1 MHLALVGTPN
11 SGKTALFN
19 ALTGSRQ
26 KVANYP
32 GVTVERKEGSFVTP
46 SGRQVSVVD
55 LPGTYSLRGRSP
67 DEEITR
73 DVVLGRTKGEAMPDL
88 VLCVADST
96 NLRLTIRLVLEL
108 KSTGR
113 PLALVLNMFDIA
125 TRRGVT
131 VDVPRL
137 SEALGV
143 PVVTSIAV
151 RKGGTA
157 DLLRLTDEIAGASAT
172 PHRQNL
178 WEPLTVSQLRATQR
192 EADRIIAATVSLPAR
207 PDTWTARIDAV
218 VLHPVAGLAILML
231 LLFVM
236 FQAVFAWAQPLMEL
250 LSSAFE
256 ALGQFVHDTLPAGLL
271 QSFLQNGVISG
282 VGSVIVFLPQIII
295 IFLFILLLEDFGYM
309 ARAAFLM
316 DRIMGGAGLHGRAFI
331 PLLSSFACAI
341 PGIMATRVI
350 DNRRDRLTTILI
362 APLMTCSARI
372 PVYTLII
379 SAFIPA
385 KMIWGW
391 VNLQGLVMF
400 GLYAAGIVS
409 ALGDVVPDQI
419 LHVARLRAG
428 AVHAGTARLQDAAA
442 EEHRDRHLH
451 AREYV
456 PAARRHHDLL
466 DDGADLVSGVVP
478 GSRLPAPTEPAIN
491 YSLAAMIGKA
501 IAPLLSP
508 LGFNWQI
515 AVALIPGMAAREVAV
530 AALGTVYAIEGGK
543 EAADANRTGAGDQM
557 EPCHRAVAARLV
569 HLRAA
574 MRFHAGGDP
583 PRNRQL
589 EVDGGH
595 LRLHAGARLCRE
607 FCHLQHRG
615 GARRRVAKGRHGTVM
630 GIENFRQLAGYNHW
644 ANRRLYDAAL
654 KMPDEHY
661 RRPTG
666 VFFGSLHGTLNHL
679 LLTDRVWLKRLTGEG
694 EHPARLNA
702 ILHEDLKDLVRARM
716 TEDARLIKVI
726 GGYSA
731 ADLGN
736 TVSYQTMSGAPQ
748 QQPLRD
754 ILLHLFNHQ
763 THHRGHA
770 HACCSIVTGTEPL
783 SLDLLLFQRGVP
795 APDLN

>member
-11 SGKTALFN
+11 SGKTSLFN

-32 GVTVERKEGSFVTP
+32 GVTVERKEGTFVTP
-46 SGRQVSVVD
+46 RGRQVSLVD

-73 DVVLGRTKGEAMPDL
+73 DIVLGRTKGEALPDL

-96 NLRLTIRLVLEL
+96 NLRLTIRLLLEL

-125 TRRGVT
+125 KRRGVT

-157 DLLRLTDEIAGASAT
+157 DLLRLTDEILAQARS
-172 PHRQNL
+172 PDRENL
-178 WEPLTVSQLRATQR
+178 WQPLTVSQLRATQR
-192 EADRIIAATVSLPAR
+192 EADRIIATTVSLPER

-218 VLHPVAGLAILML
+218 VLHPIGGLAILFL
-231 LLFVM
+231 ILFVM
-236 FQAVFAWAQPLMEL
+236 FQAVFAWAQPLMEV
-250 LSSAFE
+250 LSSSFDA
-256 ALGQFVHDTLPAGLL
+256 AGQYVHDTLPADLL

-379 SAFIPA
+379 SAFIPPGQV
-385 KMIWGW
+385 WGW
-391 VNLQGLVMF
+391 INLQGLVMF
-400 GLYAAGIVS
+400 GLYAIGIAS
-409 ALGDVVPDQI
+409 ALGVSFLVKFFMWRDYQPAPFMLELPDYKLPRVRGIAIGIYNRAKMFLQ
-419 LHVARLRAG
+419 RAG
-428 AVHAGTARLQDAAA
+428 TTIFAMMVLIWFLASFPQPPAGA
-442 EEHRDRHLH
+442 E
-451 AREYV
+451 
-456 PAARRHHDLL
+456 
-466 DDGADLVSGVVP
+466 G
-478 GSRLPAPTEPAIN
+478 PAIN
-491 YSLAAMIGKA
+491 YSLAAMIGKT
-501 IAPLLSP
+501 IAPLLAP
-508 LGFNWQI
+508 VGFNWQI

-543 EAADANRTGAGDQM
+543 EAAAQIGQVLATKWSLATALSLLAWYIFAPQCASTLAVIRRETGSWTWMAATFAYMLALAYAASLVTYNIAVALGAG
-557 EPCHRAVAARLV
+557 
-569 HLRAA
+569 
-574 MRFHAGGDP
+574 
-583 PRNRQL
+583 
-589 EVDGGH
+589 
-595 LRLHAGARLCRE
+595 
-607 FCHLQHRG
+607 
-615 GARRRVAKGRHGTVM
+615 
-630 GIENFRQLAGYNHW
+630 
-644 ANRRLYDAAL
+644 
-654 KMPDEHY
+654 
-661 RRPTG
+661 
-666 VFFGSLHGTLNHL
+666 
-679 LLTDRVWLKRLTGEG
+679 
-694 EHPARLNA
+694 
-702 ILHEDLKDLVRARM
+702 
-716 TEDARLIKVI
+716 
-726 GGYSA
+726 
-731 ADLGN
+731 
-736 TVSYQTMSGAPQ
+736 
-748 QQPLRD
+748 
-754 ILLHLFNHQ
+754 
-763 THHRGHA
+763 
-770 HACCSIVTGTEPL
+770 
-783 SLDLLLFQRGVP
+783 
-795 APDLN
+795 

>member
-1 MHLALVGTPN
+1 MEAPLLHLALVGTPN
-11 SGKTALFN
+11 SGKTSLFN

-46 SGRQVSVVD
+46 TGRQVSLVD

-73 DVVLGRTKGEAMPDL
+73 DIVLGRTPGEALPDL

-113 PLALVLNMFDIA
+113 PLMLVLNMFDIA

-131 VDVPRL
+131 VDVQRL

-157 DLLRLTDEIAGASAT
+157 ELLRRTDEIIAAQAPGPAQ
-172 PHRQNL
+172 PNL
-178 WEPLTVSQLRATQR
+178 WQPLNVAQLRATQR
-192 EADRIIAATVSLPAR
+192 EADRIIAATISLPTR

-218 VLHPVAGLAILML
+218 VLHPTAGLAILAAI
-231 LLFVM
+231 LFVM

-250 LSSAFE
+250 LASAFA
-256 ALGQFVHDTLPAGLL
+256 ALGQLVHDTLPAGLL
-271 QSFLQNGVISG
+271 RSFLQNGVISG

-385 KMIWGW
+385 RQVWGF
-391 VNLQGLVMF
+391 VSLQGLVMF
-400 GLYAAGIVS
+400 GLYTAGIAS
-409 ALGDVVPDQI
+409 ALGVSFLIKFFMWRDYAPAPFMLELPDYKMP
-419 LHVARLRAG
+419 RLRSIAIGVYMRAKMFLQRAGTTIFSMMVVIWFLASFPAG
-428 AVHAGTARLQDAAA
+428 A
-442 EEHRDRHLH
+442 
-451 AREYV
+451 
-456 PAARRHHDLL
+456 
-466 DDGADLVSGVVP
+466 AD
-478 GSRLPAPTEPAIN
+478 PAIN

-501 IAPLLSP
+501 LEPLLAP
-508 LGFNWQI
+508 VGFNWQI

-543 EAADANRTGAGDQM
+543 EAADQIGHVLATKWSLATALSLLAWYIFAPQCASTLAVIRRETGSWKWMAITFAYMFALAYAASFAAYNIAVALGAG
-557 EPCHRAVAARLV
+557 
-569 HLRAA
+569 
-574 MRFHAGGDP
+574 
-583 PRNRQL
+583 
-589 EVDGGH
+589 
-595 LRLHAGARLCRE
+595 
-607 FCHLQHRG
+607 
-615 GARRRVAKGRHGTVM
+615 
-630 GIENFRQLAGYNHW
+630 
-644 ANRRLYDAAL
+644 
-654 KMPDEHY
+654 
-661 RRPTG
+661 
-666 VFFGSLHGTLNHL
+666 
-679 LLTDRVWLKRLTGEG
+679 
-694 EHPARLNA
+694 
-702 ILHEDLKDLVRARM
+702 
-716 TEDARLIKVI
+716 
-726 GGYSA
+726 
-731 ADLGN
+731 
-736 TVSYQTMSGAPQ
+736 
-748 QQPLRD
+748 
-754 ILLHLFNHQ
+754 
-763 THHRGHA
+763 
-770 HACCSIVTGTEPL
+770 
-783 SLDLLLFQRGVP
+783 
-795 APDLN
+795 

>member
-1 MHLALVGTPN
+1 MEAPLMHLALVGTPN

-32 GVTVERKEGSFVTP
+32 GVTVERKEGGFVTP
-46 SGRQVSVVD
+46 RGRQVSVVD

-73 DVVLGRTKGEAMPDL
+73 DVVLGRTAGEAVPDL

-108 KSTGR
+108 KRTGR
-113 PLALVLNMFDIA
+113 PLMLVLNMFDIA

-131 VDVPRL
+131 VDVDRL
-137 SEALGV
+137 SEALGI

-157 DLLRLTDEIAGASAT
+157 ELLRRTDEIAAQSA
-172 PHRQNL
+172 
-178 WEPLTVSQLRATQR
+178 PLQENRWQPLSVAELRATQR
-192 EADRIIAATVSLPAR
+192 EADRIIAATVSLPAK
-207 PDTWTARIDAV
+207 PDTWTARVDAV
-218 VLHPVAGLAILML
+218 VLHPVAGLAILAAI
-231 LLFVM
+231 LFVM

-250 LSSAFE
+250 LSAAFA
-256 ALGQFVHDTLPAGLL
+256 ALGQLVHNTLPAGLL

-385 KMIWGW
+385 EQIWGW
-391 VNLQGLVMF
+391 ADLRGLVMF
-400 GLYAAGIVS
+400 GLYAVGIAS
-409 ALGDVVPDQI
+409 ALGVSFLIKFFMLRDYAPAPFMLELPDYKMP
-419 LHVARLRAG
+419 RLKSIAIGVYTRAKMFLQRAG
-428 AVHAGTARLQDAAA
+428 TTIFSMMVLIWFLASFPPPPAGA
-442 EEHRDRHLH
+442 E
-451 AREYV
+451 
-456 PAARRHHDLL
+456 
-466 DDGADLVSGVVP
+466 G
-478 GSRLPAPTEPAIN
+478 PAIN
-491 YSLAAMIGKA
+491 YSLAAMIGKT
-501 IAPLLSP
+501 IEPLLAP

-543 EAADANRTGAGDQM
+543 EAAEQIGQVLATKWSLATALSLLAWYIFAPQCASTLAVIRRETGSSKWMAVTFGYMLALAYVASLATYHIALAFGAG
-557 EPCHRAVAARLV
+557 
-569 HLRAA
+569 
-574 MRFHAGGDP
+574 
-583 PRNRQL
+583 
-589 EVDGGH
+589 
-595 LRLHAGARLCRE
+595 
-607 FCHLQHRG
+607 
-615 GARRRVAKGRHGTVM
+615 
-630 GIENFRQLAGYNHW
+630 
-644 ANRRLYDAAL
+644 
-654 KMPDEHY
+654 
-661 RRPTG
+661 
-666 VFFGSLHGTLNHL
+666 
-679 LLTDRVWLKRLTGEG
+679 
-694 EHPARLNA
+694 
-702 ILHEDLKDLVRARM
+702 
-716 TEDARLIKVI
+716 
-726 GGYSA
+726 
-731 ADLGN
+731 
-736 TVSYQTMSGAPQ
+736 
-748 QQPLRD
+748 
-754 ILLHLFNHQ
+754 
-763 THHRGHA
+763 
-770 HACCSIVTGTEPL
+770 
-783 SLDLLLFQRGVP
+783 
-795 APDLN
+795 